1 VGDRTPYPQQ
11 TLGSSCV
18 PWLYPHR
25 VLVSMGHVGYALCP
39 HPVLMTRGPEREPD
53 PLAALRPYI
62 LEFSGGV

>member
-1 VGDRTPYPQQ
+1 
-11 TLGSSCV
+11 
-18 PWLYPHR
+18 
-25 VLVSMGHVGYALCP
+25 MGHVGYALCP